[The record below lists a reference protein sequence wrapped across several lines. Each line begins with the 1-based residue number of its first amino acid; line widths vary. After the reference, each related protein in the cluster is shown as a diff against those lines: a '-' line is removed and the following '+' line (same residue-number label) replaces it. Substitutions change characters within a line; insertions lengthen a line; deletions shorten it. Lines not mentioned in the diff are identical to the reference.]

1 MSFLVGEIA
10 AYLLVATLLGLLI
23 GWLLYR
29 CGCRKS
35 IAELD
40 SKINNMD
47 SQITS
52 YKNDLQTKEQQL
64 LAAHYD
70 IVNLR
75 STLATTEGNAA
86 LMESRWQST
95 LKQARQAPSQ
105 LKWIQSLQHKL
116 AATKTQL
123 NQNRGYA
130 ETMATEARN
139 AKENLQR
146 VHTRLTEVDAKNA
159 DLKTWISVFQNKF
172 LKSKTEYGQ
181 LRNFATA
188 ADKSDRAN
196 RENLNRVHSRLSEI
210 DGKQQPL
217 RTWIR
222 VFQDKLKHTK
232 TNYGQLRNYAT
243 SIQTELDAKRD
254 NLTRAHTR
262 LSHVTRE
269 LEHVRLH
276 GDTPMPP
283 IPSKSEVK
291 DNKVLRLVDRIRLLG
306 TSKNEV
312 YGRMN
317 NQLRDVKLDSV
328 QKERKLTDS
337 CEEKD
342 AIIYDLRQQLRK
354 AENRAQKAPA
364 PAPDQSVKV
373 KELEAELARVQNE
386 VRDALNLENQLR
398 EHKFT
403 IESYRS
409 KVQNEVRDAL
419 NLENQLREH
428 KFTIESYRSKLDAA
442 KNQLYTE
449 RLQAPEPANP
459 ESAKPAPA
467 KREAKKAPAKNPAR
481 SAAKS
486 DVAADRDDL
495 KLIKGVGPK
504 IEQMLNK
511 LGVHTFAQIAQWNKS
526 DIDQMAG
533 KLGSF
538 KDRITR
544 DDWMKKA
551 QKLHKA
557 KYG

>member
-10 AYLLVATLLGLLI
+10 AYLLVATLLGVLI

-35 IAELD
+35 IAEQD
-40 SKINNMD
+40 AKISNMD

-64 LAAHYD
+64 LTAHHD

-75 STLATTEGNAA
+75 STLATAEGNAA

-95 LKQARQAPSQ
+95 LKQARQSPNQ

-116 AATKTQL
+116 ATTKIQL

-130 ETMATEARN
+130 ETMALEARN

-146 VHTRLTEVDAKNA
+146 VHSRLTAVDAKNA

-172 LKSKTEYGQ
+172 LKTKTEYGQ

-188 ADKSDRAN
+188 VDQSDRAN
-196 RENLNRVHSRLSEI
+196 RENLSRVHSRLSEI

-222 VFQDKLKHTK
+222 VFQNKLKHTK

-254 NLTRAHTR
+254 NLTRAHSR

-269 LEHVRLH
+269 LEHVRH
-276 GDTPMPP
+276 YGDTPMPP
-283 IPSKSEVK
+283 IPPKAEVK

-317 NQLRDVKLDSV
+317 NQLREVKLDSV

-354 AENRAQKAPA
+354 AENRAQRAPDTT
-364 PAPDQSVKV
+364 PDQSVKV

-386 VRDALNLENQLR
+386 VRDALNLE
-398 EHKFT
+398 
-403 IESYRS
+403 
-409 KVQNEVRDAL
+409 D
-419 NLENQLREH
+419 QLREH
-428 KFTIESYRSKLDAA
+428 KFTIESYRSKLDAT

-449 RLQAPEPANP
+449 RLQAPEPARP
-459 ESAKPAPA
+459 EPP
-467 KREAKKAPAKNPAR
+467 KREAKKAPAKSPAK
-481 SAAKS
+481 SSAKS
-486 DVAADRDDL
+486 DVAAETDDL

-511 LGVHTFAQIAQWNKS
+511 LGIHSFAQIAQWNKS
-526 DIDQMAG
+526 DIDQMASQ
-533 KLGSF
+533 LGSF

-544 DDWMKKA
+544 DDWVKKA

>member
-10 AYLLVATLLGLLI
+10 AYLLVAALLGVLV

-35 IAELD
+35 IAEQD
-40 SKINNMD
+40 AKIGEMD
-47 SQITS
+47 SQIDS
-52 YKNDLQTKEQQL
+52 FKNELQTKEQQL
-64 LAAHYD
+64 LTANHD
-70 IVNLR
+70 NLNLR
-75 STLATTEGNAA
+75 SSLALAEGDAA
-86 LMESRWQST
+86 LMKSRWQST
-95 LKQARQAPSQ
+95 LKQARQSKDQ
-105 LKWIQSLQHKL
+105 FRWIQSLQYKL
-116 AATKTQL
+116 ADTRTQL

-130 ETMATEARN
+130 EVMAAEARN
-139 AKENLQR
+139 AKENLRR
-146 VHTRLTEVDAKNA
+146 VHSRLTAVDAKNA
-159 DLKTWISVFQNKF
+159 DLKTWVSVFQHK
-172 LKSKTEYGQ
+172 LHKTKTDYQ
-181 LRNFATA
+181 HLRNFATA
-188 ADKSDRAN
+188 VDKSDKAN
-196 RENLNRVHSRLSEI
+196 RENLTRAHSRLSEI

-222 VFQDKLKHTK
+222 VFQDKLKHTR

-254 NLTRAHTR
+254 NLARAHSR
-262 LSHVTRE
+262 LTHVSRE
-269 LEHVRLH
+269 LQHVRQF

-283 IPSKSEVK
+283 IPPKAEVK

-317 NQLRDVKLDSV
+317 NQLREVKLEAV
-328 QKERKLTDS
+328 QTERKLTDS

-354 AENRAQKAPA
+354 AENRAQTAPA
-364 PAPDQSVKV
+364 PTLDQSVKV

-398 EHKFT
+398 EHK
-403 IESYRS
+403 
-409 KVQNEVRDAL
+409 L
-419 NLENQLREH
+419 
-428 KFTIESYRSKLDAA
+428 TIESYRSKLDATR
-442 KNQLYTE
+442 NQLYTE
-449 RLQAPEPANP
+449 RLQAPAPESVP
-459 ESAKPAPA
+459 ESAPEPAAPA
-467 KREAKKAPAKNPAR
+467 SAEKKTAKESSKQTRAVK
-481 SAAKS
+481 
-486 DVAADRDDL
+486 DRDDL

-511 LGVHTFAQIAQWNKS
+511 LGIHTFAQIAQWNKT
-526 DIDQMAG
+526 DIDQMAS

-544 DDWMKKA
+544 DEWVKKA
-551 QKLHKA
+551 QKLHKE

>member
-10 AYLLVATLLGLLI
+10 AYLLVAALLGVLV

-40 SKINNMD
+40 SKVSNMD
-47 SQITS
+47 AQINS

-64 LAAHYD
+64 LTANHD
-70 IVNLR
+70 NVNLR
-75 STLATTEGNAA
+75 SSLSIAEGNAA

-95 LKQARQAPSQ
+95 LKQARQTGPQ
-105 LKWIQSLQHKL
+105 RKWIQSLQQKL
-116 AATKTQL
+116 SATRLQL
-123 NQNRGYA
+123 SQNRGYA
-130 ETMATEARN
+130 ETMAVEASN
-139 AKENLQR
+139 VKENLQR
-146 VHTRLTEVDAKNA
+146 VHSRLTAVDAKNA
-159 DLKTWISVFQNKF
+159 ELKTWISVFQNK
-172 LKSKTEYGQ
+172 LRKTKTDYQQ

-188 ADKSDRAN
+188 ADASDKAN
-196 RENLNRVHSRLSEI
+196 RENLTRVHSRLSEI

-222 VFQDKLKHTK
+222 VFQDKLKHTR

-243 SIQTELDAKRD
+243 NIQTELDAKRE
-254 NLTRAHTR
+254 NLARAHSR

-269 LEHVRLH
+269 LQHVRQY
-276 GDTPMPP
+276 GDTPMPA
-283 IPSKSEVK
+283 IPPKSEVK

-317 NQLRDVKLDSV
+317 NQLREVRLDAV

-354 AENRAQKAPA
+354 AENRAQKVPA
-364 PAPDQSVKV
+364 PALDQSVKV

-398 EHKFT
+398 EHK
-403 IESYRS
+403 
-409 KVQNEVRDAL
+409 L
-419 NLENQLREH
+419 
-428 KFTIESYRSKLDAA
+428 TIESYRSKLDETR
-442 KNQLYTE
+442 NQLYTE
-449 RLQAPEPANP
+449 RLQAPAP
-459 ESAKPAPA
+459 EPAPA
-467 KREAKKAPAKNPAR
+467 AEPVPAPLEKKKAKKSTAKNKKVE
-481 SAAKS
+481 S
-486 DVAADRDDL
+486 RDDL

-511 LGVHTFAQIAQWNKS
+511 LGIHTFAQIAQWNKT
-526 DIDQMAG
+526 DIDQMASQ
-533 KLGSF
+533 LGSF

-544 DDWMKKA
+544 DEWVKKA
-551 QKLHKA
+551 QSLHKE